1 MGAEL
6 RQHFGPDIAG
16 VLGGAITVEDGAL
29 VFTGLVQLA
38 GDSTVTAADVMSMLR
53 LLSLTRALTDG
64 QSTLDLNTVTAAGEC
79 RLWVTPERR
88 SWGRAGASGKERR
101 LAATRPQDESQHPMN
116 LEITTQEN

>member
-1 MGAEL
+1 M
-6 RQHFGPDIAG
+6 
-16 VLGGAITVEDGAL
+16 EDGAL

-38 GDSTVTAADVMSMLR
+38 DDSTVTAVDIMSMLR
-53 LLSLTRALTDG
+53 LLAPTRPLTDG

-88 SWGRAGASGKERR
+88 TWGEGGGKGTERR
-101 LAATRPQDESQHPMN
+101 LAATRPRDESQHPMN